1 MGGRELKEDLQKL
14 QKLTGET
21 NDICFKAFVHYNHD
35 IQKAIEYIKSRGGS
49 NLFDLDYE

>member
-1 MGGRELKEDLQKL
+1 MGERELNEDLQKL

-21 NDICFKAFVHYNHD
+21 NNMCFKAFVHCNHD

>member
-1 MGGRELKEDLQKL
+1 MGGKELNEDLHKL

-21 NDICFKAFVHYNHD
+21 NDVCFKAFVYCNHD
-35 IQKAIEYIKSRGGS
+35 IQKAVEYIKSRDES

>member
-1 MGGRELKEDLQKL
+1 MGERELNENLQKL

-21 NDICFKAFVHYNHD
+21 NDMCFKAFVHCNHD

-49 NLFDLDYE
+49 NLFGLDYE

>member
-1 MGGRELKEDLQKL
+1 MGERELNEDLHKL

-21 NDICFKAFVHYNHD
+21 NDVCFKAFVYRDYN
-35 IQKAIEYIKSRGGS
+35 IQKAIEYIKSRSES